1 MIGFGFLLLFFLPI
15 LIPYLIALIR
25 IRKRMKNPIKL
36 AVFDMAGTTIKDQ
49 SNVAE
54 AFVSAFLSN
63 GYAQV
68 SLAEA
73 NEKMGYPKPLAIRE
87 MLEAHAEEVTDE
99 EVTKIHASFV
109 EEMMRFYQ
117 DSPDIAPMD
126 DALEVFESLQ
136 QMGIKVGLDTG
147 FSRDIA
153 DVILERIGWKNHP
166 LIDITVCSDEVKK
179 GRPHPDMILKMMAA
193 LGIGSPL
200 EVIKIGDTE
209 VDIHEGL
216 NAGCLMSLAVTTG
229 AYTEA
234 ALRPHQPTHIVHRL
248 LEILPLVAKEIGEPV
263 Q

>member
-1 MIGFGFLLLFFLPI
+1 
-15 LIPYLIALIR
+15 
-25 IRKRMKNPIKL
+25 MKNPIKL

-49 SNVAE
+49 SNVAQ
-54 AFVSAFLSN
+54 AFLKAFFN
-63 GYAQV
+63 HGYKKV
-68 SLAEA
+68 SLEEA

-87 MLEAHAEEVTDE
+87 MLQNHISPGEQVTEALIN
-99 EVTKIHASFV
+99 KIHDSFV
-109 EEMMRFYQ
+109 AEMIQFYKH
-117 DSPDIAPMD
+117 SPDIAPMA

-153 DVILERIGWKNHP
+153 DTILSRIGWKGHP

-193 LGIGSPL
+193 LGIGNPL

-216 NAGCLMSLAVTTG
+216 NSGCLMSIAVTTG
-229 AYTEA
+229 AYTEEQ
-234 ALRPHQPTHIVHRL
+234 LRPHGPTHVVHAL
-248 LEILPLVAKEIGEPV
+248 SEILPLVEREMAT
-263 Q
+263 QQD